1 MAAESE
7 ERVRVVEELEDE
19 ERSNQMNL
27 MMMRER
33 RRQVNA
39 PNPTLYIINAKP
51 DEFDDDEGA
60 KAPGQYSKSYT
71 LYHQP

>member
-33 RRQVNA
+33 RRQVNTL
-39 PNPTLYIINAKP
+39 NPTLYIINPKP
-51 DEFDDDEGA
+51 DEFDDGDDEGA
-60 KAPGQYSKSYT
+60 KAPGQYPKS
-71 LYHQP
+71 